1 MQKQLFY
8 FGCRRQAGHYLWLA
22 GHGEVSTSRELIP
35 GYSRHLLGY
44 IDGTYVHQLAKQS
57 EYTLV
62 KIANIIILQWP
73 DYTID
78 KRPGSNSSLIGVGYD
93 HEQEILAAAI
103 TAFPDVMS
111 RQSMPVPFIPKIET
125 DLK

>member
-1 MQKQLFY
+1 MKKQLFY
-8 FGCRRQAGHYLWLA
+8 FGCRKEAGHYLWLA
-22 GHGEVSTSRELIP
+22 GYGEVSTHRELIP

-44 IDGTYVHQLAKQS
+44 LDGTYIHQQAKQG

-62 KIANIIILQWP
+62 RIADIIILQWP

-93 HEQEILAAAI
+93 NEHEILAAAI
-103 TAFPDVMS
+103 TAFPDVMT
-111 RQSMPVPFIPKIET
+111 RQPTPVPFINTNPLT
-125 DLK
+125 Y